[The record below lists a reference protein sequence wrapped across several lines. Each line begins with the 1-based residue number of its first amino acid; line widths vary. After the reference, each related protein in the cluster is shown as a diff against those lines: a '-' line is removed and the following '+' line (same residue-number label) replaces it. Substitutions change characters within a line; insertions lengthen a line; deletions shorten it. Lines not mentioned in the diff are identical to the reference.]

1 MHQRFEKAIEK
12 ERKELAQ
19 EETIDPKPLAAAE
32 ERKDKEARDRVRAAR
47 AAAAVATPSFGVG
60 TSPGTTTMGG
70 TPVPKKAGL
79 GGIPVPVVAVGAV
92 VILGVAG
99 WLLFGRGGEKPAAPP
114 PTAVVAVATPTPMPA
129 PTPVMVGKEDPA
141 FQAALQAKLQ
151 EEMKKVEGQIA
162 KEQSLV
168 ARKRAEEQAK
178 LEEAARQTREA
189 EEAVRLAGDRADK
202 EEAERLAKEA
212 AEARARE
219 EEARK
224 AAEAAVPR
232 VKTGDLVDIGQVTR
246 QPQATKVV
254 KPEAT
259 TLARSRKVSGT
270 VLVRVLVDENG
281 RAAQTELY
289 RDTSPK
295 VGLGEAS
302 VTALRQWE
310 WTPAT
315 KDGVKV
321 KTWIVVP
328 LPFVMK

>member
-1 MHQRFEKAIEK
+1 
-12 ERKELAQ
+12 
-19 EETIDPKPLAAAE
+19 
-32 ERKDKEARDRVRAAR
+32 
-47 AAAAVATPSFGVG
+47 
-60 TSPGTTTMGG
+60 MGG
-70 TPVPKKAGL
+70 TPVPKKSGL
-79 GGIPVPVVAVGAV
+79 SGIPVPVVAGGV
-92 VILGVAG
+92 VIVLGVAG
-99 WLLFGRGGEKPAAPP
+99 WFLFGRGGAKPPAPP
-114 PTAVVAVATPTPMPA
+114 PPTPVPVVVPTPLPA
-129 PTPVMVGKEDPA
+129 PTPMMVGKEDPA

-162 KEQSLV
+162 KEQSV
-168 ARKRAEEQAK
+168 TARKRAEEQAK

-202 EEAERLAKEA
+202 EEAERLAREA

-219 EEARK
+219 EGARK
-224 AAEAAVPR
+224 AAEAAVPK

-259 TLARSRKVSGT
+259 SLARSRKVSGT

-281 RAAQTELY
+281 RAAQAEVY
-289 RDTSPK
+289 RDTNPK

-302 VTALRQWE
+302 IKALKQWE